1 MKYIGQTLSRILKKK
16 MLFKFTNRFVI
27 LKIYSPF
34 SRGNQQMASKTNGK
48 DSLYLNSERRLLLM
62 QHKYKS
68 KEVLIWI
75 SIESKIVYSF
85 ISENVF
91 FFLS

>member
-1 MKYIGQTLSRILKKK
+1 
-16 MLFKFTNRFVI
+16 
-27 LKIYSPF
+27 
-34 SRGNQQMASKTNGK
+34 MASKTNGK

-91 FFLS
+91 FFCHR